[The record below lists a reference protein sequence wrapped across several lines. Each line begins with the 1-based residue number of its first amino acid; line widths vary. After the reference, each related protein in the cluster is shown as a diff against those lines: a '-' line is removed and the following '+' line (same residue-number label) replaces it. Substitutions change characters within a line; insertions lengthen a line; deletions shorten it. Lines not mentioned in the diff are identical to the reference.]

1 MTKLTRVAQPTEHA
15 EQVSVCG
22 YLDRVYPDVLYW
34 ATPNGASL
42 SGRGRA
48 MNKLKGEGF
57 LPGVSDLIIFE
68 PRGGYSCMFLEMKRV
83 GGGSGASENQQWFL
97 REVEKRGAFG
107 VVCNGFLEARQVLDD
122 YLTGNIKS
130 APNE

>member
-1 MTKLTRVAQPTEHA
+1 MTSKYNTSEHA
-15 EQVSVCG
+15 EQVAVCE

-34 ATPNGASL
+34 ANINGAHF
-42 SGRGRA
+42 SGSIKQRSA
-48 MNKLKGEGF
+48 QVNKLKAEGY
-57 LPGVSDLIIFE
+57 LPGLSDLTIFE

-107 VVCNGFLEARQVLDD
+107 IVCNGFDKARAVLDD
-122 YLTGNIKS
+122 YLSSKIIKLQ
-130 APNE
+130 